1 MKRILKILLL
11 SGTIFLLSLG
21 VNAQEAKTENVKMK
35 VDFHCGHGKSTLETK
50 LKEVKGIESFVVDFE
65 TKTID
70 FNFDPK
76 VITKDGIVEAIE
88 NIGFY
93 TEFSD
98 KTKELKRAC
107 SHH

>member
-1 MKRILKILLL
+1 MKKILKFLLL
-11 SGTIFLLSLG
+11 SGVIVLLNFS
-21 VNAQEAKTENVKMK
+21 VNAQEVKTENIKMK
-35 VDFHCGHGKSTLETK
+35 VEFHCGHGKKALETK

-70 FNFDPK
+70 FNYDPES
-76 VITKDGIVEAIE
+76 INKDGIVEAVE
-88 NIGFY
+88 NIGYY

-98 KTKELKRAC
+98 RTKQLKSSC